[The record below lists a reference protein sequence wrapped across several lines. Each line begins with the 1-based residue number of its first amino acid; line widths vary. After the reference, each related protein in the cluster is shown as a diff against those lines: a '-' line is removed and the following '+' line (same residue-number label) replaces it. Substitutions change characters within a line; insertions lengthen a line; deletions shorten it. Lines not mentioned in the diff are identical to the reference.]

1 MQPGTNR
8 PPDLSTALWRKASDS
23 DGGADNCVDVSLDLP
38 GTAPVRDSKTAPT
51 ATATLTSPGAANAPH
66 R

>member
-1 MQPGTNR
+1 M
-8 PPDLSTALWRKASDS
+8 STALWRKASDS